1 MHGSADQLVSPSQT
15 LLVHTALRASGAK
28 STRYV
33 ITGANHGGGHFSD
46 PKVIEIMVDFLDKT
60 LK

>member
-1 MHGSADQLVSPSQT
+1 M
-15 LLVHTALRASGAK
+15 LVHTALRASGAK